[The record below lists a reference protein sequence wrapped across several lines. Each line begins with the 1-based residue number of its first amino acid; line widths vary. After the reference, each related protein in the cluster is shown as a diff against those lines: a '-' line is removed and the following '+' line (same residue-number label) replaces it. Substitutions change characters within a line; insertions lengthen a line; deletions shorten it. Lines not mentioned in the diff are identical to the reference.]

1 MSERPRV
8 VNPFYFGDLAVDEAF
23 TDRRDELKSLKADML
38 NGLNVALIAP
48 RRYGK
53 SSLVRRAS
61 QELLGRGVLVAE
73 VDLMKAPTKERFASH
88 LARAIH
94 DDVASPMFKAR
105 EAALRV
111 FDSLRVKPVITYD
124 AAGGTFGFSFS
135 AAHAAEDIDAT
146 IERLLELP
154 AELAAEQGKRVVVYF
169 DEFQEVTDID
179 PGLPALMRAV
189 FQEQPDVGHVY
200 AGSKRDMMSRLF
212 NHENEPFYRSA
223 KVMEIGPIPPDLFAR
238 FIRERF
244 DATDRG
250 VSDAA
255 VEGLLEL
262 THGHPYATQE
272 VAYALWEEVPMGF
285 TASVADLER
294 ALDVVL
300 RSENARFTLLWE
312 SLSRTQRLLL
322 LALAAEPGRV
332 QSTGYRNAHGLP
344 APSSVQR
351 AVEALV
357 LAEVVARRADGVH
370 EIVEPFLMQW
380 VRRYAA

>member
-1 MSERPRV
+1 MSERTRV

-38 NGLNVALIAP
+38 NGRNVALIAP

-61 QELLGRGVLVAE
+61 QELQRNGVLVAE

-105 EAALRV
+105 DAALRV

-124 AAGGTFGFSFS
+124 PAGGTFGFSFS

-154 AELAAEQGKRVVVYF
+154 AELAAEQRKRVVLYF

-250 VSDAA
+250 VSTAA
-255 VEGLLEL
+255 VDGLLEI

-272 VAYALWEEVPMGF
+272 VA
-285 TASVADLER
+285 
-294 ALDVVL
+294 
-300 RSENARFTLLWE
+300 
-312 SLSRTQRLLL
+312 
-322 LALAAEPGRV
+322 
-332 QSTGYRNAHGLP
+332 
-344 APSSVQR
+344 
-351 AVEALV
+351 
-357 LAEVVARRADGVH
+357 
-370 EIVEPFLMQW
+370 
-380 VRRYAA
+380 